1 MSDDSHDGVHPTE
14 AIPPDPDE
22 TDDDFAPADEDH
34 GGEAEH
40 ETAYQDSSSFDALT
54 DDDSLVGFGGG
65 FELSDDGLDD
75 GFDDGFDD
83 EEADSDS
90 SDDVGFDPR
99 FGDSDDRD
107 GFADVGVFH
116 PDHLD
121 VLAEL
126 VGHPLVSAAD
136 AIERLDLDADDLDA
150 RASIRVLDVLGVDA
164 RVEHGSVDAL
174 VEHLAEGGRIQL
186 ASDGGLFEVDGLD
199 DRLDLLRM
207 HSLSSGLQ
215 YELPL
220 EEFEG
225 SWAGAAFEMIVAGG
239 AYGSDGSDPSVA
251 LLQLSGL
258 SDHGPRTL
266 SAGT

>member
-14 AIPPDPDE
+14 AIPPDPGE
-22 TDDDFAPADEDH
+22 TDDDFAPVDEID

-40 ETAYQDSSSFDALT
+40 EAAYQESPSFDAPT
-54 DDDSLVGFGGG
+54 DDDSLVSFGRG
-65 FELSDDGLDD
+65 FEVSDDGLDD
-75 GFDDGFDD
+75 D
-83 EEADSDS
+83 EADSDS
-90 SDDVGFDPR
+90 SNDVGFDPR
-99 FGDSDDRD
+99 SGESGDRG
-107 GFADVGVFH
+107 GFAEVGVFR

-121 VLAEL
+121 VLADL
-126 VGHPLVSAAD
+126 VGHPFISAAD

-186 ASDGGLFEVDGLD
+186 ASDSGLFEVDGLD

-220 EEFEG
+220 EEFEDA
-225 SWAGAAFEMIVAGG
+225 WAGAAFEMLVAGG
-239 AYGSDGSDPSVA
+239 AGGSDGSDPSVA

-266 SAGT
+266 SAEI